1 MCPWKVSKVD
11 VTEGFAEETL
21 LAAKTVVQS
30 GSEDQGKVGKFHRKN
45 VCSFG
50 GRDYSSNSCNTC

>member
-1 MCPWKVSKVD
+1 MCPWKVSKVV

-30 GSEDQGKVGKFHRKN
+30 GSEAQGKVGKVHRKN
-45 VCSFG
+45 FCSF
-50 GRDYSSNSCNTC
+50 